1 MSSDEAASRYV
12 RRTIQILLAALI
24 LYVFLLGIE
33 LLGAS
38 FELLGRSLVETLMTA
53 TSDPVTGLVLGILA
67 TALVQSSSVTT
78 SITVG
83 MVSAGALP
91 ISNAVP
97 IVMGANI
104 GTTVTNLIVALSQ
117 IARTREFE
125 RALSAAVVHDFFNLL
140 CVLVFFPLE
149 LATGFLHRSAH
160 ALSGVFYGTRSIHYE
175 SPLKAILKP
184 VAHALKDFVT
194 GGLGMPPKAA
204 GAVLMALAFGC
215 IFFSLFYFVRLMRRA
230 VASDVENILDK
241 VFSRSGYIALLAG
254 FIITAIVQSSSMT
267 TSLVVPLVAAG
278 LLSLEAAFPL
288 TLGANIGTT
297 FTAILAALA
306 GNVAGLTIAFV
317 HLLFNV
323 SGVITFYVIKPMR
336 RIPLL
341 LAIWF
346 ASIAIKRRWLA
357 LVYVLVVF
365 YLIPAIYIIIS
376 RGLR

>member
-1 MSSDEAASRYV
+1 MSSDESASRYV

-38 FELLGRSLVETLMTA
+38 FKLLGRSLVETLMRA
-53 TSDPVTGLVLGILA
+53 TSDPVVGLFLGILS

-91 ISNAVP
+91 IPNAVP

-104 GTTVTNLIVALSQ
+104 GTTITNSVVALSQ
-117 IARTREFE
+117 ITRTREFE
-125 RALSAAVVHDFFNLL
+125 RALSAAVVHDLFNLL

-160 ALSGVFYGTRSIHYE
+160 ALAGVFYGSMSIHYH

-184 VAHALKDFVT
+184 IAHALKDLFTSTLGIPTKIT
-194 GGLGMPPKAA
+194 GVSFL
-204 GAVLMALAFGC
+204 VIAFGL

-230 VASDVENILDK
+230 VASDVENILDR
-241 VFSRSGYIALLAG
+241 VFGRSGYIALLAG
-254 FIITAIVQSSSMT
+254 FVITAIIQSSSMT
-267 TSLVVPLVAAG
+267 TSLLVPLVSAG
-278 LLSLEAAFPL
+278 LLSLEAAYPM

-297 FTAILAALA
+297 FTAIIAALA

-317 HLLFNV
+317 HLLFNLC
-323 SGVITFYVIKPMR
+323 GVITFYVIKPMR
-336 RIPLL
+336 KIPVS
-341 LAIWF
+341 LALWF
-346 ASIAIKRRWLA
+346 ASVAIRKRWLA
-357 LVYVLVVF
+357 LVYVLVLF
-365 YLIPAIYIIIS
+365 YVIPAIYIIIS